1 VKAARPGRAPVCLAA
16 REREEFHTRRQEPGL
31 PGPAVRAV
39 RAQPA
44 PPLQRQLRAQVP
56 GQRPAQ
62 GQVRRADPRR
72 DHRPRDRRAA
82 GRGHRGPAAG
92 GAPLLLLAAE
102 LASVGDVLC
111 APATGWRW
119 ARTLRTCSWR
129 RGLPLAAELASA
141 GDVLCAPAWP
151 PAGGEARTRLLSC
164 SSSFSSACDPEDGL
178 AGAVPSWAAVRTD
191 PCTARAASTD
201 SHSHREL
208 PACSGGASARRTA
221 AAATPGAQP
230 GGRAAACSEGLRRTI
245 VLKEEIGGNGPP
257 RLEGKRDKVVVDSHR
272 LTPGRSNEV

>member
-1 VKAARPGRAPVCLAA
+1 VKNSTRAGRSLGCLDPQCVLCEHNPHRRCNVNFAPKYLVNDLLKAKCDAPIRVEIIDRATGVPLGEDIADLQLEARPCSCSPPSLRVWVTCFAHPRLA
-16 REREEFHTRRQEPGL
+16 G
-31 PGPAVRAV
+31 
-39 RAQPA
+39 
-44 PPLQRQLRAQVP
+44 
-56 GQRPAQ
+56 
-62 GQVRRADPRR
+62 
-72 DHRPRDRRAA
+72 A
-82 GRGHRGPAAG
+82 GRGHCGPAAG
-92 GAPLLLLAAE
+92 GA
-102 LASVGDVLC
+102 
-111 APATGWRW
+111 
-119 ARTLRTCSWR
+119 
-129 RGLPLAAELASA
+129 AAELASA